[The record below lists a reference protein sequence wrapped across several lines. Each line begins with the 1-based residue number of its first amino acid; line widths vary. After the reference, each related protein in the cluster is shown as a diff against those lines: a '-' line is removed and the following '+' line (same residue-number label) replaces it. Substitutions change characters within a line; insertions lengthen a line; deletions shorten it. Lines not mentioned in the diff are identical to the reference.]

1 MCHSEN
7 SMGVRVPLQMIDH
20 QIRIWKGSEH
30 LELSLQIKALLRSWA
45 REARE
50 IALHSL
56 ASLRHIGLLQTSCAL
71 QTITTLHLINL
82 YLMLYIGC
90 LETFFYQF
98 YFVWSALL
106 WSPFSQHL
114 YTIIFSFCLHLW
126 SLLNIHRHK
135 ARLLS
140 PHCYFS

>member
-1 MCHSEN
+1 MT
-7 SMGVRVPLQMIDH
+7 DH

-30 LELSLQIKALLRSWA
+30 LELSLQIKALPRSWA

-71 QTITTLHLINL
+71 QTIITLHLINL

-90 LETFFYQF
+90 LEIFFTNFILSDQHF
-98 YFVWSALL
+98 YSHHFHST
-106 WSPFSQHL
+106 
-114 YTIIFSFCLHLW
+114 YI
-126 SLLNIHRHK
+126 SLLFPFVCICEVSETYTNTK
-135 ARLLS
+135 S
-140 PHCYFS
+140 FSSLPIATFPRKTS